1 MSERLPPPRGL
12 HARVLLYGLRFPGR
26 FAFCQ
31 GAFAG
36 LIFGTA
42 MAAHAAGTG
51 RASAWEAALLGL
63 ALGTG
68 FGLLMGYSFLCQNH
82 SGSVAGRFPAGTDP
96 DQAVRAY
103 ELLLLGRPGEDP
115 ATNETARAQ
124 AEQTLASRSGPWLTV
139 PLFLLFA
146 AVSAGVAV
154 RMHLDAA
161 PAFSVSSFAM
171 TCVLLVVAAAVS
183 VPLNAGAR
191 RRSHEFMEAMEAR
204 DGQG

>member
-1 MSERLPPPRGL
+1 M
-12 HARVLLYGLRFPGR
+12 
-26 FAFCQ
+26 
-31 GAFAG
+31 FAG
-36 LIFGTA
+36 LFFGTA

-51 RASAWEAALLGL
+51 RASVGEAALLGL

-68 FGLLMGYSFLCQNH
+68 FGLLLGHSFPCQNR
-82 SGSVAGRFPAGTDP
+82 SGAVAGRFPAGTDP

-124 AEQTLASRSGPWLTV
+124 AEQILASRSGAWLTV

-161 PAFSVSSFAM
+161 PAFSVSSFAVM
-171 TCVLLVVAAAVS
+171 CVLLVVAAAVS
-183 VPLNAGAR
+183 APLNAGAR
-191 RRSHEFMEAMEAR
+191 RRSHEFLKAMEAR